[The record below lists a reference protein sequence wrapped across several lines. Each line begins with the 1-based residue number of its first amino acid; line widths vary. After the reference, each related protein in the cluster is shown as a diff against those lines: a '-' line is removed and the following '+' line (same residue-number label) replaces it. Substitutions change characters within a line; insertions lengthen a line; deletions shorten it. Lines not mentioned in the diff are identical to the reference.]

1 MPAYDSCCVPGCTN
15 QKNFC
20 KWGLFA
26 TEDGEIVRKRLCGAE
41 GKGGCKNTSTVCKE
55 LSFHRLPA
63 NKELRRTW
71 IVKIHRDNTPVTP
84 NTRVCGVHFDGGR
97 RRDTRSIPT
106 TFLWSKLVKKRLSR
120 VSSAAG
126 TLADSEVDMEV
137 DGAVNTAYSAGTA
150 SPETSDQEDTHEEEG
165 PAPWE
170 GTNMREYIKSL
181 EDRIK
186 QLEAG
191 YLKVRQELAD
201 ERNNVTKLKD
211 ALSAADAKVSSLQD
225 ELDSQ
230 QLSYARMKT
239 RPDLIKFYT
248 GIDTEAMEF
257 LLHLVGD
264 AAQESCRHNVQDTS
278 TFDGHDSR
286 GRKRKLKPEDEL
298 LLTLCKL
305 RHNFPQDDLAMRF
318 CVNQSTVSRI
328 FSCWTEILEA
338 CVNEFPLWPDK
349 ISVQE
354 EMPAAFQNLYL
365 PSWIV
370 NSFPTLE

>member
-1 MPAYDSCCVPGCTN
+1 
-15 QKNFC
+15 
-20 KWGLFA
+20 
-26 TEDGEIVRKRLCGAE
+26 
-41 GKGGCKNTSTVCKE
+41 
-55 LSFHRLPA
+55 
-63 NKELRRTW
+63 
-71 IVKIHRDNTPVTP
+71 
-84 NTRVCGVHFDGGR
+84 
-97 RRDTRSIPT
+97 
-106 TFLWSKLVKKRLSR
+106 
-120 VSSAAG
+120 
-126 TLADSEVDMEV
+126 
-137 DGAVNTAYSAGTA
+137 
-150 SPETSDQEDTHEEEG
+150 
-165 PAPWE
+165 
-170 GTNMREYIKSL
+170 MREYIEFL

-191 YLKVRQELAD
+191 YLNVCQELLD
-201 ERNNVTKLKD
+201 ERNHVTMLKD
-211 ALSAADAKVSSLQD
+211 TLSAANAKVSTLQD

-257 LLHLVGD
+257 LLYIVGD
-264 AAQESCRHNVQDTS
+264 AARESCRHNMLDTS
-278 TFDGHDSR
+278 AFDGHDSR

-318 CVNQSTVSRI
+318 CVNQSPVSRI

-354 EMPAAFQNLYL
+354 DMPAAFQNLYAETHVSIDAAEIEINRPGNPDTQSL
-365 PSWIV
+365 TWSEYKSRITAKFLLTVTPNGVPCFVSQCFGGGISGSWFNVPDFWAKLSAKNDLRQVTPLWQIRVLTLV
-370 NSFPTLE
+370 NC

>member
-1 MPAYDSCCVPGCTN
+1 
-15 QKNFC
+15 
-20 KWGLFA
+20 
-26 TEDGEIVRKRLCGAE
+26 
-41 GKGGCKNTSTVCKE
+41 
-55 LSFHRLPA
+55 
-63 NKELRRTW
+63 
-71 IVKIHRDNTPVTP
+71 
-84 NTRVCGVHFDGGR
+84 
-97 RRDTRSIPT
+97 
-106 TFLWSKLVKKRLSR
+106 
-120 VSSAAG
+120 
-126 TLADSEVDMEV
+126 
-137 DGAVNTAYSAGTA
+137 
-150 SPETSDQEDTHEEEG
+150 
-165 PAPWE
+165 
-170 GTNMREYIKSL
+170 
-181 EDRIK
+181 
-186 QLEAG
+186 
-191 YLKVRQELAD
+191 
-201 ERNNVTKLKD
+201 
-211 ALSAADAKVSSLQD
+211 
-225 ELDSQ
+225 
-230 QLSYARMKT
+230 MKT

-354 EMPAAFQNLYL
+354 EMPAAFQNLYPDTRVIIDAAEIEIDR
-365 PSWIV
+365 PSNPDTQSLTWSEYKSRNTIKFLLAV
-370 NSFPTLE
+370 TPNGHGEKCQSFRGKLAYVTIERVSTKKKWRRPTHGFLHLNLKSLVRQAHERSCKLMSFPFRFFLGRSVRPLHDEKLPNSYSPVVFPSVLKYLSSDTVKGCSSSS